1 MSQLVEPVCHN
12 YWAHLP
18 QLEKPLHSEED
29 SVTPKKKKN
38 STDFPEELAHLYPR
52 QKEGVLRWSPVMTE
66 GKRGVGDRGVGV
78 SPLRA
83 ILSGK

>member
-29 SVTPKKKKN
+29 SVMPKKN
-38 STDFPEELAHLYPR
+38 SNGFPEELAHLYPR
-52 QKEGVLRWSPVMTE
+52 QKEEVLRWSPVMME
-66 GKRGVGDRGVGV
+66 GKLGVGDRGVGV